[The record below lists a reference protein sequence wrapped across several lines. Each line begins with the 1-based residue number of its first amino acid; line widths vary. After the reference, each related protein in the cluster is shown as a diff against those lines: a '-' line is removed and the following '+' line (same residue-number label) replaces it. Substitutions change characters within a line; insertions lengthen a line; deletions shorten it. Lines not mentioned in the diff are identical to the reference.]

1 METKSHLQGME
12 TLFKSFTTSWN
23 GSQVQ
28 LQMDLHVS
36 GADRSALSCFSDT
49 VRHSILVR
57 NTLIY
62 PDYSAE
68 PLNQPNLISLTVN
81 HLDVFFPVWLWIY
94 TNERGGR
101 RRKGNSRDGSGHG
114 AGTRICKPI
123 IYYHS
128 RTWKKTHAG
137 CTNHAPR
144 APLHTTCL
152 TNTASDLKLRFIAP
166 PACGKSR
173 IYEELSQ
180 YQIIWLKISQ
190 NQSNSWAWITAHYH
204 FNRDP
209 NYISSITRIIFVFYN
224 VSYK

>member
-1 METKSHLQGME
+1 METKSHLQGIE

-81 HLDVFFPVWLWIY
+81 HLDAFFPVWLWIY

-128 RTWKKTHAG
+128 RT
-137 CTNHAPR
+137 
-144 APLHTTCL
+144 
-152 TNTASDLKLRFIAP
+152 
-166 PACGKSR
+166 
-173 IYEELSQ
+173 
-180 YQIIWLKISQ
+180 
-190 NQSNSWAWITAHYH
+190 
-204 FNRDP
+204 
-209 NYISSITRIIFVFYN
+209 
-224 VSYK
+224 